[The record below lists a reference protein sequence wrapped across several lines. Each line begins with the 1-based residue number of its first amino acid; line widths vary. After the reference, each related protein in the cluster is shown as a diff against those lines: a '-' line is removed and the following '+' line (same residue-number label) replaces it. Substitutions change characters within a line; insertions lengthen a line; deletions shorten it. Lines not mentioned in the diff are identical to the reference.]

1 MKRCGKPRKKRING
15 TRGVISL
22 FLAILMLPFVSV
34 GGTLLNAARVNSAV
48 AVFDEALCNASDS
61 TLGTYD
67 EFLRSRFGLLA
78 MSQDTSSRGGGYTA
92 QNLISDTFRFY
103 MEQNVGVLSNTYVTA
118 ETDAAGIYP
127 LADTGVLLSQ
137 VLEYSKYTVPARLVI
152 DGFCI
157 DDIIG
162 NLLPKMEMTKSFLG
176 TLTAGTDVV
185 GKLDACEDKF
195 KGAGE
200 ALDACKTA
208 MGEYSSAYSA
218 FDAAVREYNRLVDE
232 RVAKISEC
240 RQAMEDADADIE
252 EYNETMDEEAEKYP
266 GLCAQ
271 WSALKNEKDEYGN
284 PVDNSEALE
293 ALEEEHEELKT
304 YVEACEGLEEAEEGL
319 ETAREN
325 LEAADTEYRGKLD
338 RQRAVVNNGKSTY
351 SAKIGTLA
359 SSVKSAG
366 EAVVAAQNAQNDLE
380 GAGSDL
386 IVGIADNVYTS
397 QDKSM
402 QTQIKDMED
411 GKKAAMER
419 GQRGGIFMVKPD

>member
-34 GGTLLNAARVNSAV
+34 GGALLNAARVNSAV

-266 GLCAQ
+266 GLCTQ

-293 ALEEEHEELKT
+293 ALEEARCI
-304 YVEACEGLEEAEEGL
+304 VAVAGMEGALPSVVGGL
-319 ETAREN
+319 VSCPVIAVPTSVGYGAN
-325 LEAADTEYRGKLD
+325 LGGLAALLAMLNSCASGVS
-338 RQRAVVNNGKSTY
+338 VVNIDNGF
-351 SAKIGTLA
+351 
-359 SSVKSAG
+359 
-366 EAVVAAQNAQNDLE
+366 
-380 GAGSDL
+380 GAGFL
-386 IVGIADNVYTS
+386 AHRINQMKGIS
-397 QDKSM
+397 
-402 QTQIKDMED
+402 E
-411 GKKAAMER
+411 
-419 GQRGGIFMVKPD
+419 